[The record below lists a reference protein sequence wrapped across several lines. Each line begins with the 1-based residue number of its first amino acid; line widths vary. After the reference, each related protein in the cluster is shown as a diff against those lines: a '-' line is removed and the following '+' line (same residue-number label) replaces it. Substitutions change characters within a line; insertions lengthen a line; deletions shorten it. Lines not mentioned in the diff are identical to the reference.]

1 MGWLIGWRSKEDLVQ
16 HLLRQ
21 DGGNCDVID
30 HSLRGNNL
38 WMLCKRKDDGF
49 RFIVLCR
56 LQYCRGS
63 GPYGRDWGY
72 KDIDESMG
80 PFYYDCPERLLAQS
94 DDTSDYGTAW
104 RRNCREMRNRRASRK
119 AFIESLQKGDK
130 FMCLGRVV
138 TFHKMVDHQR
148 WNKPNTRYV
157 TGYVEGDDN
166 LYRWPKSKIS
176 PLEAS

>member
-1 MGWLIGWRSKEDLVQ
+1 MGWLIGWETKDALVQ

-30 HSLRGNNL
+30 HSLRGNSL
-38 WMLCKRKDDGF
+38 WMLCKRKDDGS

-80 PFYYDCPERLLAQS
+80 PCYYDCPERLLAQS

-104 RRNCREMRNRRASRK
+104 RQQCREMRKSEVARK
-119 AFIESLQKGDK
+119 AFVNGLKHGDK
-130 FMCLGRVV
+130 FLCRGHVV
-138 TFHKMVDHQR
+138 FCARPDHS
-148 WNKPNTRYV
+148 TRYV
-157 TGYVEGDDN
+157 TGYLYGDET